1 MLCWPACCCHCCF
14 LPCPAHFCA
23 QAQWFLHVWRLLAL
37 LARLLLPLLL
47 PALPCAL
54 LCIGVAVS
62 DFLVPACS
70 AGSPAVAIVVACIA
84 LHTFVHRHGG
94 LCMFGVCLP
103 CWIACCSHRC
113 CLPCPAHLCAQARWL
128 LRLWCLLALLAR
140 LLWPLL
146 LAALPCTFLCTG
158 AAASAC
164 LVLACPAGSPAVAI
178 VVASLAL
185 RTFVHRRGGYFCVGA
200 VVYARL
206 MPACLAGLP
215 AVATVVAC
223 FALRAFVPRKAGR
236 CVFGARCACCQG
248 LWQGACFH
256 GALLL
261 HGAG

>member
-54 LCIGVAVS
+54 LCTGVAVS

-140 LLWPLL
+140 LLLPLL
-146 LAALPCTFLCTG
+146 LPALPCTLMCTS
-158 AAASAC
+158 AAVSAC
-164 LVLACPAGSPAVAI
+164 VVLACPAGSPAVAI
-178 VVASLAL
+178 VVCLPCPAHSCAQ
-185 RTFVHRRGGYFCVGA
+185 
-200 VVYARL
+200 ARWFL
-206 MPACLAGLP
+206 PVWCCLPCWPACCCHCCCLRCP
-215 AVATVVAC
+215 AHFCTQ
-223 FALRAFVPRKAGR
+223 
-236 CVFGARCACCQG
+236 ARW
-248 LWQGACFH
+248 LMH
-256 GALLL
+256 V
-261 HGAG
+261 